1 INNTRVAYDEDFTCL
16 KTNDEKFF
24 IHSKK
29 LGIPTEPLDLNEVEK
44 KVYMKDY
51 LYLLVSLFDYP
62 WIWNDNHYAIDSKSE
77 NYIFAN
83 VSDKLDSSAEVKT
96 NEQSE
101 PSKITPKQNL
111 SNCQLDKGSII
122 WKIKI
127 EGLDNPKFKTLDKDT
142 IEFIDE
148 ISKEKFKTL
157 DKDTMEFI
165 DEKTKENR
173 KTIYKTSIKNY
184 IKKFDLESDE
194 ALIEDFIKRLIIIDK
209 ESKKEKDYKE
219 KKIINLDI
227 NERMTKLEEET
238 IKFEEEVHKNWKNK
252 IEKLM
257 REFTIRMTKIKKLA
271 KDNFQINIAEN
282 ELRVEK
288 DLIRLFGAD
297 KYLRDAKVKKNKYIK
312 IFAFKSL
319 KNNDIFILTEI
330 GIFIFHL
337 IDDNKNLISLNYY
350 HIHLYESDIFIG
362 DENRTSDYDE
372 LIYGWMA
379 Y

>member
-148 ISKEKFKTL
+148 ISKE
-157 DKDTMEFI
+157 
-165 DEKTKENR
+165 
-173 KTIYKTSIKNY
+173 
-184 IKKFDLESDE
+184 
-194 ALIEDFIKRLIIIDK
+194 
-209 ESKKEKDYKE
+209 
-219 KKIINLDI
+219 
-227 NERMTKLEEET
+227 
-238 IKFEEEVHKNWKNK
+238 
-252 IEKLM
+252 
-257 REFTIRMTKIKKLA
+257 
-271 KDNFQINIAEN
+271 
-282 ELRVEK
+282 
-288 DLIRLFGAD
+288 
-297 KYLRDAKVKKNKYIK
+297 
-312 IFAFKSL
+312 
-319 KNNDIFILTEI
+319 
-330 GIFIFHL
+330 
-337 IDDNKNLISLNYY
+337 
-350 HIHLYESDIFIG
+350 
-362 DENRTSDYDE
+362 
-372 LIYGWMA
+372 
-379 Y
+379 